1 MYKKDLLSFF
11 DKLNRLKVIQAE
23 SQISAI
29 ITVYSHNSHNSHSF
43 SSVSNVH
50 ATPSM
55 SRRQISI
62 IILIILPKI

>member
-1 MYKKDLLSFF
+1 MLSFF
-11 DKLNRLKVIQAE
+11 DKLNHLKVIQAE

-29 ITVYSHNSHNSHSF
+29 ITVYSHNSHNSRLF
-43 SSVSNVH
+43 SSASNVH
-50 ATPSM
+50 PTRM

>member
-1 MYKKDLLSFF
+1 MLSFF

-29 ITVYSHNSHNSHSF
+29 ITVYSHNSHNFHNSRLF

-50 ATPSM
+50 ATSM